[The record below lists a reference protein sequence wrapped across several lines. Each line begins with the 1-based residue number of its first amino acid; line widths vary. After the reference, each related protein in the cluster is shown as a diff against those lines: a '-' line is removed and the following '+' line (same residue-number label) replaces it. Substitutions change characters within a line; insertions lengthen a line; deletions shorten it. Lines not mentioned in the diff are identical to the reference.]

1 MSVIAVTV
9 FFSIVIVVSVVF
21 DTIWVAIFRTMPSGT
36 FKVLLDNS
44 SSFRFT
50 TNAGSFS
57 VDHNSQM
64 LNYSLQ
70 NRGSQVQQLNYS
82 IQKNHGTVLLAAIQG
97 IEYRAQVKQALWQEL
112 FFGLNLTDLLSRYR
126 DTVEWFSITVV
137 TLEGERIPLYVG
149 GRYCPREFL
158 MTWYIELQ
166 AALLE
171 RLGLL
176 PDAETESR
184 EVLEV
189 VQAHLGNVRL
199 V

>member
-1 MSVIAVTV
+1 MGVIEVTV
-9 FFSIVIVVSVVF
+9 FFSIMIVVSVVF
-21 DTIWVAIFRTMPSGT
+21 DTIRVAFFRALPSGT

-44 SSFRFT
+44 SSFRFI

-57 VDHNSQM
+57 VDRSGQM

-70 NRGSQVQQLNYS
+70 NHSSQVLELNYS
-82 IQKNHGTVLLAAIQG
+82 IQKNHGNVPFSAIQG
-97 IEYRAQVKQALWQEL
+97 IEYRAQVKHAVLQEL
-112 FFGLNLTDLLSRYR
+112 CFGLNLTDLLSRYR

-137 TLEGERIPLYVG
+137 THGGERIPLYVG

-189 VQAHLGNVRL
+189 VQARL
-199 V
+199 DNIRLI